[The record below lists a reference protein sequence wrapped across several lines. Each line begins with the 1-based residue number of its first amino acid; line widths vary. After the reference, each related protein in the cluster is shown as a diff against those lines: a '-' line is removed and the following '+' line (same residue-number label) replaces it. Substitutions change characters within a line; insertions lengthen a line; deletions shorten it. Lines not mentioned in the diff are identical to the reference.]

1 MERVKRAGRG
11 RRRWERNKGV
21 RLHRKLMSRLCFA
34 LAFSYKD
41 AAASVVLFGGMVA
54 AETLFP
60 SLL

>member
-1 MERVKRAGRG
+1 
-11 RRRWERNKGV
+11 
-21 RLHRKLMSRLCFA
+21 MSRLCFA